1 MTGITIG
8 RRLRPWLSRVVTTV
22 TALLALGALAGM
34 VTGCDAGPAPG
45 ETTGATTESTAGS
58 TSGPTAD
65 GLTSPAEPSA
75 LPTGEPTADP
85 SAGASS
91 VNGSSTGGYAGPTR
105 PKGKLDQG
113 WVVVDVVDGD
123 TIKVLKRGRTE
134 TIRLIGI
141 DTPETVAPGQP
152 VECFGP
158 QSSAAMN
165 SIALGRRV
173 SLEEDLSQDR
183 IDRYGRRLAFIWIED
198 QRGRPAKL
206 VQWMMVKRGYA
217 SEYTYDEPH
226 AWVDEL
232 QGAQRA
238 AQRAGRGLWPVCP
251 AGTTR
256 GG

>member
-1 MTGITIG
+1 MALIG
-8 RRLRPWLSRVVTTV
+8 
-22 TALLALGALAGM
+22 LAGV
-34 VTGCDAGPAPG
+34 VTGCD
-45 ETTGATTESTAGS
+45 TGA
-58 TSGPTAD
+58 
-65 GLTSPAEPSA
+65 
-75 LPTGEPTADP
+75 TGEPTSIETASDLASSSGPMP
-85 SAGASS
+85 SPSGAGAPSRQGAS
-91 VNGSSTGGYAGPTR
+91 GSSPVAGPSTSSTSGQAAGGYAGPTR
-105 PKGKLDQG
+105 PKGRVDPG

-183 IDRYGRRLAFIWIED
+183 IDRYGRRLAFVWVED
-198 QRGRPAKL
+198 QRGRPVKL
-206 VQWMMVKRGYA
+206 TQWIMVKRGYA
-217 SEYTYDEPH
+217 SEYTYDVPH

-232 QGAQRA
+232 QAAQRA